1 MAALL
6 VSRFFMPSVF
16 FIVGPTAVGKSTLAA
31 EVAEQL
37 GADIVNADA
46 FQMYRGLDILTGK
59 PDARTQRRAP
69 HHLLGSVPLDDVM
82 SAAKFRALAL
92 RTLAEIRSR
101 EKDAIIVGGSGLYV
115 KALTHG
121 FDNVPP
127 PDRELRVQL
136 NGLPLKELVWQLQ
149 KTNPT
154 LASRVDL
161 KNRRRITRALEI
173 ALGAKNHSST
183 HWDGMAAAGV
193 DRDQISAAE
202 TTSTAQGER
211 RGSESGVLLIRDRE
225 DLYDRINNRVIAMFH
240 VGVEEEVRALT
251 EIGVTA
257 ARALGL
263 PQLQQF
269 TAGEISREECIAKI
283 QQATRRYAKRQLT
296 WFRHQSNFPQLNLT
310 PFSHQEAVSAVL
322 QMAQRRLAR
331 G

>member
-1 MAALL
+1 
-6 VSRFFMPSVF
+6 
-16 FIVGPTAVGKSTLAA
+16 
-31 EVAEQL
+31 
-37 GADIVNADA
+37 
-46 FQMYRGLDILTGK
+46 
-59 PDARTQRRAP
+59 
-69 HHLLGSVPLDDVM
+69 M

-149 KTNPT
+149 KTNPK

-225 DLYDRINNRVIAMFH
+225 DLYDRINDRVIAMFH

-269 TAGEISREECIAKI
+269 TAGEISRDECIAKI

-296 WFRHQSNFPQLNLT
+296 WFRHQSNFSQLNLS
-310 PFSHQEAVSAVL
+310 PFSHQEAVSAIL